1 MCWACQCITIPHHN
15 SSYLYIISLFGFIIY
30 FIDVYMM
37 IYVYVCAYVL
47 LVCFN
52 LGSPG
57 LKLKEKIGPFSPEIF
72 LILNLGSSPFFR
84 KKVVS
89 SIHGFLILHLRS
101 VAHRFLISNLGSSA
115 PKMLNSHLSPGFFR
129 P

>member
-1 MCWACQCITIPHHN
+1 MYIYIYMCVCVCWACQCITIPHHN
-15 SSYLYIISLFGFIIY
+15 SSYLYTISLFGFIIY

-57 LKLKEKIGPFSPEIF
+57 LKLKETIGPFSPEIF
-72 LILNLGSSPFFR
+72 LILNLGSPAHFLG
-84 KKVVS
+84 KK
-89 SIHGFLILHLRS
+89 
-101 VAHRFLISNLGSSA
+101 
-115 PKMLNSHLSPGFFR
+115 
-129 P
+129 

>member
-1 MCWACQCITIPHHN
+1 MCVCWACQCITIPHHN
-15 SSYLYIISLFGFIIY
+15 SSYLYIIFLSSFIIY

-57 LKLKEKIGPFSPEIF
+57 LKLKETIGPFSPEIF
-72 LILNLGSSPFFR
+72 LILNLGSPAHFLG
-84 KKVVS
+84 KKWS
-89 SIHGFLILHLRS
+89 LQFMD
-101 VAHRFLISNLGSSA
+101 F
-115 PKMLNSHLSPGFFR
+115 
-129 P
+129 